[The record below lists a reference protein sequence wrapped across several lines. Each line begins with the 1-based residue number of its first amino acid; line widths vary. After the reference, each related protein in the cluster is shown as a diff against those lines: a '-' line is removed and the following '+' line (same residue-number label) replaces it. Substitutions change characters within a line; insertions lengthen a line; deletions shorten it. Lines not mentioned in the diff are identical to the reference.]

1 MIGTRKFVRKGGTG
15 YEDCEISGSVGGAD
29 TCAEL
34 YGICGNLETR
44 PDSWWYD
51 YGNGQYPSNTWLW
64 LDGNKDG
71 ISECYYFDQNGWLL
85 TDTTTPDGYQVNA
98 DGQWITYGQIRRV
111 YSTAATIAAVKASG
125 DKTYSSTNVKRNHG
139 ASGTFDEETGK
150 RVGGVESPFTT
161 TVY

>member
-1 MIGTRKFVRKGGTG
+1 MA
-15 YEDCEISGSVGGAD
+15 AD
-29 TCAEL
+29 RHHDA
-34 YGICGNLETR
+34 
-44 PDSWWYD
+44 
-51 YGNGQYPSNTWLW
+51 
-64 LDGNKDG
+64 
-71 ISECYYFDQNGWLL
+71 
-85 TDTTTPDGYQVNA
+85 GYQVNA

>member
-1 MIGTRKFVRKGGTG
+1 MKMQSWRG
-15 YEDCEISGSVGGAD
+15 VGGAH
-29 TCAEL
+29 TCTQF
-34 YGICGNLETR
+34 YGICGHPGDRARAARMPGGMTTVT
-44 PDSWWYD
+44 DSIRRTPGSGWMA
-51 YGNGQYPSNTWLW
+51 T
-64 LDGNKDG
+64 KDG
-71 ISECYYFDQNGWLL
+71 IAECYYFDKDGWLL

-111 YSTAATIAAVKASG
+111 YSTAATIAAAKASG
-125 DKTYSSTNVKRNHG
+125 DKTYSPSNVKRNHG